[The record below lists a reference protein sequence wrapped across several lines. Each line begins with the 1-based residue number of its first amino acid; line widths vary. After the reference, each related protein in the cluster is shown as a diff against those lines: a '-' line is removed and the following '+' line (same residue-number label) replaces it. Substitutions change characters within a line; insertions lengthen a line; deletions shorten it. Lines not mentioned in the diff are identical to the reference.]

1 MIPVR
6 RLLPVPALIVL
17 GLAVLSLAAPRV
29 LPSYTMHVLDSGMIA
44 AIAVIGLNVTFGWAG
59 LISLAQAAFL
69 GIGAYASALLTVRAG
84 LPIWAAWPLSVA
96 LTCAGAALFA
106 MPMLRL
112 RGHFLALATLGLTVS
127 CGIVASGWRDGLGG
141 TDGLSGIPSPVV
153 FDMTLDTDARYF
165 YLLWAALVAAC
176 LLAARIRRSQL
187 GIALIA
193 VRDDE
198 IAASA
203 ASIDVPRTKLR
214 AFVLGAGF
222 AGAAGVLFAHFALYV
237 APDDFNL
244 SQSILY
250 LVMLIV
256 GGEGSIAGAVLGAL
270 LLTFLPEWLRF
281 LGAYYLTVYGGLTL
295 LVLIFLPGGLAS
307 LFSRVR
313 AMAPG

>member
-1 MIPVR
+1 MR
-6 RLLPVPALIVL
+6 RLLPAAAVALLSL
-17 GLAVLSLAAPRV
+17 GLPTL

-44 AIAVIGLNVTFGWAG
+44 AIAVVGLNFTFGWAG
-59 LISLAQAAFL
+59 LISLAQAAFI
-69 GIGAYASALLTVRAG
+69 GTGAYASALLTTRAG
-84 LPIWAAWPLSVA
+84 LPIWAAWPLAVLA
-96 LTCAGAALFA
+96 TCLGATLFA
-106 MPMLRL
+106 LPMLRL
-112 RGHFLALATLGLTVS
+112 RGHFLALATLGFTVS

-141 TDGLSGIPSPVV
+141 TDGLSGIASPSV
-153 FDMTLDTDARYF
+153 FGIALDTDGRYF
-165 YLLWAALVAAC
+165 YLLWAALLVAC
-176 LLAARIRRSQL
+176 LLADRVRHSQL
-187 GIALIA
+187 GIALVA

-281 LGAYYLTVYGGLTL
+281 LGMYYLTVYGGLTL

-307 LFSRVR
+307 LVR
-313 AMAPG
+313 RRAGALPG